1 MHNRRKGD
9 GQPYLKQGYLRLL
22 AHKVGYGDPDGKCA
36 QDTLEHN
43 KSGPAAAVKISDKT
57 KQEGYQQGVNGISP
71 QIVCRRQDN
80 FWVFGK
86 GTGEDSP
93 MEEGNVKQDQA
104 NPKRHGH
111 TIGHPPFGPVHF
123 PGTEILRHKGGHGLA
138 EGRRHHQNKG
148 T

>member
-1 MHNRRKGD
+1 MR
-9 GQPYLKQGYLRLL
+9 PGY
-22 AHKVGYGDPDGKCA
+22 
-36 QDTLEHN
+36 LEHN

-104 NPKRHGH
+104 IPRLARSIFRAPKFCA
-111 TIGHPPFGPVHF
+111 TKADMDW
-123 PGTEILRHKGGHGLA
+123 LKA
-138 EGRRHHQNKG
+138 SSK
-148 T
+148 

>member
-1 MHNRRKGD
+1 MR
-9 GQPYLKQGYLRLL
+9 PGY
-22 AHKVGYGDPDGKCA
+22 
-36 QDTLEHN
+36 LEHN

-138 EGRRHHQNKG
+138 EGIIKIKVHSFSATPTPAKAVTPRPLMTARITRKE
-148 T
+148 TLTKKS